1 MSTVEVTGRRAV
13 GQPQMWRSFAAAEWI
28 KLRTVR
34 STPITLIVAAVSA
47 VGIGALAC
55 ERFAQEYAGISGPV
69 ARSAFLG
76 GFDPTSQSLI
86 GNALAQLAIGTL
98 GVLIVT
104 SEFGTGMIRAS
115 LAAMPQRGGWI
126 AAKLCV
132 FGLVAAVIGQFLTF
146 TSFGVGQAFL
156 GRQHLGASLGDP
168 GVLRAVV
175 ATGVYVALIGLLGAT
190 LGLIIKHTAGA
201 ISTLL
206 GILFVLPVLLG
217 ALPLHLQDQIARFL
231 PENIGEQ
238 AATASQ
244 LGDRFPPWGGIAL
257 MVGYVAV
264 LFTVGLVLL
273 RRRDA

>member
-1 MSTVEVTGRRAV
+1 MSVLDVAAGPAPTW
-13 GQPQMWRSFAAAEWI
+13 PQVWRSFARAEWI

-34 STPITLIVAAVSA
+34 STLITLIVAAVSA
-47 VGIGALAC
+47 IGFGALAC
-55 ERFAQEYAGISGPV
+55 ERFAHEYAGISNP
-69 ARSAFLG
+69 AAHLAFLD
-76 GFDPTSQSLI
+76 GFDPTSQSLL
-86 GNALAQLAIGTL
+86 GNAVAQLAIGTL

-115 LAAMPQRGGWI
+115 LAAMPQRGGWV

-132 FGLVAAVIGQFLTF
+132 FGLVAAVLAQVLTL
-146 TSFGVGQAFL
+146 TSFGVGQVFL
-156 GRQHLGASLGDP
+156 GRQHIGASLGDP
-168 GVLRAVV
+168 KVLAAVI
-175 ATGVYVALIGLLGAT
+175 ATGLYVALIGLLGAT

-206 GILFVLPVLLG
+206 GILFVLPVLMG
-217 ALPLHLQDQIARFL
+217 ALPLHLQDQIGRFL

-244 LGDRFPPWGGIAL
+244 LSERFPPWGGIAL
-257 MVGYVAV
+257 LIGYDAI
-264 LFTVGLVLL
+264 LLAVGLFLL